1 MGQFHYNA
9 LEILIYLSEKIFRCY
24 WHACIECF
32 PDDQMLVAGETA
44 ENVRAKNARREAEIE
59 EELDLE
65 IFWECEIHRMLS
77 KDSEMR
83 KFFEN
88 CLDTGSIN
96 LR

>member
-1 MGQFHYNA
+1 MC
-9 LEILIYLSEKIFRCY
+9 ILRCY

-32 PDDQMLVAGETA
+32 PDDQMLVAGEAA
-44 ENVRAKNARREAEIE
+44 ENVRAKNARREAEIG

-65 IFWECEIHRMLS
+65 IFWECEIRRMLS
-77 KDSEMR
+77 EDAEMR

-88 CLDTGSIN
+88 CLDTASIN

>member
-1 MGQFHYNA
+1 MN
-9 LEILIYLSEKIFRCY
+9 IFRCY

-32 PDDQMLVAGETA
+32 PNGQMLVAGEAA
-44 ENVRAKNARREAEIE
+44 ENVRAKNAKREAEIR

-65 IFWECEIHRMLS
+65 IFWECEIRRMQAE
-77 KDSEMR
+77 DFEMR
-83 KFFEN
+83 NFFEN

>member
-1 MGQFHYNA
+1 
-9 LEILIYLSEKIFRCY
+9 
-24 WHACIECF
+24 
-32 PDDQMLVAGETA
+32 MLVAGEAA
-44 ENVRAKNARREAEIE
+44 ENIRVKNAKREAEIR

-77 KDSEMR
+77 HDVDMR
-83 KFFEN
+83 NFFEN

>member
-1 MGQFHYNA
+1 
-9 LEILIYLSEKIFRCY
+9 
-24 WHACIECF
+24 
-32 PDDQMLVAGETA
+32 MLVAGEAA
-44 ENVRAKNARREAEIE
+44 ENVRAKNARRESEIE

-65 IFWECEIHRMLS
+65 IFWECDIRKMLS
-77 KDSEMR
+77 KDAEMR